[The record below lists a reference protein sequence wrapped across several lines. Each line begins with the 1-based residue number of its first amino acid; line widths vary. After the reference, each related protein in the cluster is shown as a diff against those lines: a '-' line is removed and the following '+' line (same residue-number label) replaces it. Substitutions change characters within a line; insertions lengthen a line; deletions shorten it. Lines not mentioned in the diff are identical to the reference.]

1 MNKQEKVKLKERRKG
16 INEDSLKRK
25 KEKNQT
31 DNVYCKLLMNVCLTS
46 ARSGRMVI
54 WMERRRLLIPAT
66 RMISAEID
74 SDALPTL

>member
-31 DNVYCKLLMNVCLTS
+31 DNVHCKLLMK
-46 ARSGRMVI
+46 
-54 WMERRRLLIPAT
+54 LLNYRIEGLFAHF
-66 RMISAEID
+66 M
-74 SDALPTL
+74 